1 MEQIRYEEQKAFA
14 SRQKGIELKKSM
26 QSIRHLH
33 RQLNKKREVSML
45 SAMQNRVQRIFLWTN
60 QFFLDLFFLLLRHES
75 FGLDTSLLS

>member
-33 RQLNKKREVSML
+33 RHLNKERE
-45 SAMQNRVQRIFLWTN
+45 
-60 QFFLDLFFLLLRHES
+60 
-75 FGLDTSLLS
+75 